1 MPIPT
6 APALLIGIGARILID
21 IANRANTGQL
31 PRLHDTILVGVWQG
45 VALQFAGKNV
55 VALAI
60 IGLSILVKIVTD
72 FSTIPDATRAI
83 ATIVGVALG
92 MVGTDLL
99 SSFVDQAFEA
109 EQGSSSKGRS
119 SSSRKHVSSHGHHRE
134 LKRQPSSRPL
144 PRTEPRERLVQW
156 HASVQGGSVTTEPL
170 QSSDITSVDGIISQ
184 KARNMTPLEQE
195 IAALRA
201 KASLADS
208 ERRRCREERKWAQSQ
223 GNEELAGELKA
234 NYKRFKALME
244 ECHKEADA
252 KLLESAK
259 VKNSYE
265 YRDNPNFSTRQQ
277 PSSSRPQPSV
287 PSHLRSELARTLR
300 NPRLPPLS
308 TSSSSAAPERP
319 PPPHRTRKVSASKPS
334 PRNPKK

>member
-6 APALLIGIGARILID
+6 APALLVGLGARILID
-21 IANRANTGQL
+21 VANRANTGGV
-31 PRLHDTILVGVWQG
+31 PRLHEIILIGAWQG

-55 VALAI
+55 VALAVI
-60 IGLSILVKIVTD
+60 ALSILVKLVVD
-72 FSTIPDATRAI
+72 FSAIPDATRAI
-83 ATIVGVALG
+83 ATIIGVALG

-99 SSFVDQAFEA
+99 SSAIDQAFDSESPHA
-109 EQGSSSKGRS
+109 SSSRSRPSSSK
-119 SSSRKHVSSHGHHRE
+119 KHVTSHDRD
-134 LKRQPSSRPL
+134 LKRKPSSRPL
-144 PRTEPRERLVQW
+144 PRERLVQW

-170 QSSDITSVDGIISQ
+170 QSSDITSVDGIFNQ
-184 KARNMTPLEQE
+184 KARSMAPLEQE

-208 ERRRCREERKWAQSQ
+208 ERRRCREERKWALSQ

-244 ECHKEADA
+244 ECHKAADA

-259 VKNSYE
+259 AKSNDE
-265 YRDNPNFSTRQQ
+265 YRDIQ
-277 PSSSRPQPSV
+277 PSRQGSFPARTQPV
-287 PSHLRSELARTLR
+287 PAHLRNELARTLR
-300 NPRLPPLS
+300 DPRLPPLS

-319 PPPHRTRKVSASKPS
+319 HPPPRTRKVSGSKPS
-334 PRNPKK
+334 PRDRHPKK